1 MVVESNKE
9 DNIIMQVLGT
19 PNEDNWPGIG
29 RTEELQS
36 YKFPHYTAEPLVA
49 RAPRLDP
56 DGISLLN
63 SFLHFEARRRISAR
77 EAMRNPYFQSLG
89 SGVAQLGDSECFHNQ
104 FFSYDFLIKPRLC
117 SFVSPTL
124 LNCRW
129 VGSLQSSWELSFC
142 SLFLFF
148 QL

>member
-1 MVVESNKE
+1 
-9 DNIIMQVLGT
+9 MQVLGT

-77 EAMRNPYFQSLG
+77 EAMKNPYFQSLG
-89 SGVAQLGDSECFHNQ
+89 SGVAQLGDSEFLCL
-104 FFSYDFLIKPRLC
+104 FSINFPPIILFSSLDLPPLFYPRA
-117 SFVSPTL
+117 
-124 LNCRW
+124 
-129 VGSLQSSWELSFC
+129 
-142 SLFLFF
+142 
-148 QL
+148 